1 MYKRQH
7 IHLVCRTLNNRIPEE
22 RENEEHML
30 IIDLP
35 KDGDTMLEETVINE
49 ASRPKSK
56 NTCLLYT
63 SRCV

>member
-1 MYKRQH
+1 MCIRD
-7 IHLVCRTLNNRIPEE
+7 R
-22 RENEEHML
+22 L

-56 NTCLLYT
+56 DTEK
-63 SRCV
+63 RCV